1 MPIRTV
7 ELTLKLML
15 KKSGGIKKYGTK
27 SKIPED
33 RSYLHAKILL
43 SLLSLPLALQ
53 IQKHPP
59 KLS

>member
-33 RSYLHAKILL
+33 
-43 SLLSLPLALQ
+43 
-53 IQKHPP
+53 P
-59 KLS
+59 KQGTWLWRISDKRFAA